1 MWLFSFAQKTKPIF
15 PMSFHQNFDLSTLN
29 TFGIKSIAPF
39 FAEFH
44 SVDELGHLLNHIPK
58 KPIMILGGGSNIL
71 LTQAFEGTI
80 LQNKISGIEIIEES
94 EHDIIVRVGA
104 GEVWHDVVM
113 WAVNN
118 NYGGIENLSLIPGSV
133 GASPMQ
139 NIGAYGVEIK
149 DVLTHVEAFHI
160 QNREV
165 HNFSND
171 ACKFGYRESV
181 FKRELKGAYVIVYVT
196 FKLSKSPKLNLDYGA
211 IREVLNER
219 NISNPTIKDV
229 SDAVIHI
236 RQSKLPDPK
245 VIGNAGS
252 FFKNPA
258 VKKEQY
264 QALQVKYPNMPSYPL
279 NETHVKVPAGWL
291 IEQAGWKGKDF
302 GNYGVHDKQALV
314 LVNRGGAS
322 GQDIYDL
329 STKIVEDIE
338 AKFGIELER
347 EVNVV

>member
-1 MWLFSFAQKTKPIF
+1 
-15 PMSFHQNFDLSTLN
+15 MSFEKNYDLSSLN
-29 TFGIKSIAPF
+29 TFGIKSTTEF
-39 FAEFH
+39 FSIFQSHE
-44 SVDELGHLLNHIPK
+44 ELQQKIQNLPK
-58 KPIMILGGGSNIL
+58 QPLMILGGGSNIL
-71 LTQAFEGTI
+71 LTKPFEGTI
-80 LQNKISGIEIIEES
+80 LQNKIVGIEIIEENES
-94 EHDIIVRVGA
+94 DILVRVGA
-104 GEVWHDVVM
+104 GENWHDFVM

-149 DVLTHVEAFHI
+149 DVLVNVEAFHI
-160 QNREV
+160 QNQEI
-165 HNFSND
+165 HNFSNA

-181 FKRELKGAYVIVYVT
+181 FKRYLKGAYVIVYVT
-196 FKLSKSPKLNLDYGA
+196 FKLSKSPKLHLDYGA
-211 IREVLNER
+211 IRDVLNEK

-258 VKKEQY
+258 VEKEQY
-264 QALQVKYPNMPSYPL
+264 AALQIKHPNIPSYPL

-322 GQDIYDL
+322 GRDIYDL
-329 STKIVEDIE
+329 STKIVEDIQ
-338 AKFGIELER
+338 AKFEIELER